1 MNNFK
6 INKPCNESWDEMSP
20 ETDGKFCSRCSR
32 KVWDFT
38 GSSPTEIL
46 KTVNEYQG
54 LKICGLILKTRVNIA
69 AGLLVVVS
77 FTAAS
82 CAPVQNPKNSALLIV
97 NNDILKIKGKVTA
110 SDHHLLRN
118 AEVKIVTRNKL
129 YRGRLDDELNF
140 EIEVPESE
148 IKEHNIIKIDYQL
161 TSTTG
166 TGDVFKDY
174 SLHILSK
181 KDLFANKSLVAH
193 EGLTEIGEVVI
204 VTPEPTDYYYFDG
217 KSISKNKFN
226 QIKQENPHYESLFL
240 EDEIFKNLITKYYSG
255 TVYLLYSN

>member
-20 ETDGKFCSRCSR
+20 ETDGKFCSRCSH

-38 GSSPTEIL
+38 GSSPNEIR
-46 KTVNEYQG
+46 KIVNESKG
-54 LKICGLILKTRVNIA
+54 SKICGRILKTRVNIA

-77 FTAAS
+77 LTAVS
-82 CAPVQNPKNSALLIV
+82 CAPLQNPENSALEIV
-97 NNDILKIKGKVTA
+97 NDHILKIRGKIKTP
-110 SDHHLLRN
+110 DHHLLRN

-129 YRGRLDDELNF
+129 YKGRLDDELNF

-148 IKEHNIIKIDYQL
+148 IKEHNIIKIDYEL
-161 TSTTG
+161 TNKTG
-166 TGDVFKDY
+166 SAEVLKDY

-193 EGLTEIGEVVI
+193 DGLTEIGEVVI
-204 VTPEPTDYYYFDG
+204 LTPEPPDYYYFDG

-226 QIKQENPHYESLFL
+226 QIKQEHPHYESLFL
-240 EDEIFKNLITKYYSG
+240 EDEVFKNVITKYYSG